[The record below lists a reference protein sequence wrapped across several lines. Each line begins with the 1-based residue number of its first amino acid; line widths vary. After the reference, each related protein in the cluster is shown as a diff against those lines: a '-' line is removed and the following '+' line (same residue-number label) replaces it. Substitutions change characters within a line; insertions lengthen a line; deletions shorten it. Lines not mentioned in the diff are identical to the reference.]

1 MFLHTRLKTRDIER
15 SIAFYST
22 HFHMICRDRKTS
34 PRGSQL
40 AFMTMPGSPTE
51 LELAYLPWD
60 PDFQLPEDIFHL
72 AFRVED
78 MESALAEM
86 RRAGVKVTE
95 EPTPRKNG
103 GYMAFIEDPDGYEI
117 ELLSFGPGEYEAIQ
131 AEMAALTNSAAMR

>member
-1 MFLHTRLKTRDIER
+1 MFLHTRIKVRDLER

-22 HFHMICRDRKTS
+22 HFNMVCRDRKTS

-60 PDFQLPEDIFHL
+60 PDFSLPEDIFHL

-78 MESALAEM
+78 MEKAVATM
-86 RRAGVKVTE
+86 RAAGVKITD
-95 EPTPRKNG
+95 EPMGRRDS

-117 ELLSFGPGEYEAIQ
+117 ELLSYAPGEFEALQ
-131 AEMAALTNSAAMR
+131 AQIAAVR

>member
-1 MFLHTRLKTRDIER
+1 MFLHTRLKVRDLER

-22 HFHMICRDRKTS
+22 HFKMVCRDRKTS

-72 AFRVED
+72 AFRVEN
-78 MESALAEM
+78 METAIAQM
-86 RRAGVKVTE
+86 REAGVKITE
-95 EPTPRKNG
+95 EPSERRDG

-117 ELLSFGPGEYEAIQ
+117 ELLSYAPEQFEALQKEI
-131 AEMAALTNSAAMR
+131 ASIR